1 MQAQKID
8 LQGYGEPRLSANVS
22 HGPDQLSSRASKNA
36 CGRISLVEQ
45 KNSSLDTKPAAQNSM
60 SKSNFGPGGIT
71 VAKLDRTM
79 NGL

>member
-22 HGPDQLSSRASKNA
+22 HGPDQLSSRAMKD
-36 CGRISLVEQ
+36 CGRMSLVEQ